1 MCNETTRFTID
12 SIKHSFNIQSKG
24 DLTKYSEREF
34 YYEVSIFLNVSKE
47 TLEKDKVECMYNIF
61 VNIDMFD
68 SHDKGYRVEISA
80 QAYKLTKKIENVS
93 NIDIAEYIT
102 NVIYSSDQYKLIHE
116 HYCNCRDII
125 RSKLIEQLD
134 INDQI

>member
-47 TLEKDKVECMYNIF
+47 TLEEDKVECMYNIF
-61 VNIDMFD
+61 VNIDMSD
-68 SHDKGYRVEISA
+68 SHDKEYRVEISA
-80 QAYKLTKKIENVS
+80 QAYKLTKKIEGIRNA
-93 NIDIAEYIT
+93 DIAEYIT
-102 NVIYSSDQYKLIHE
+102 S
-116 HYCNCRDII
+116 
-125 RSKLIEQLD
+125 QLTPA
-134 INDQI
+134 